1 MFKSLTSKYG
11 LGQAGEA
18 PGYFIRIS
26 VCFVSVV
33 TPPSYVLPPDVTACN
48 APVICHDASDILS
61 RDDGPV
67 M

>member
-11 LGQAGEA
+11 LGKDGEA

-26 VCFVSVV
+26 VCFVPMV
-33 TPPSYVLPPDVTACN
+33 TPPSHVLPPYVTACN